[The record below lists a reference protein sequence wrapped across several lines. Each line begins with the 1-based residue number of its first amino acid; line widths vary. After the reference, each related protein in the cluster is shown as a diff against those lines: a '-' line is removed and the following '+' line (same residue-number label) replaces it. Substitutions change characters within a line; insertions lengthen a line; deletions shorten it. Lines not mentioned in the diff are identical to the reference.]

1 VRHWLAPS
9 LAVATLLVVIMTACG
24 GRTLN
29 TSPAD
34 DDGFGGAGDGGSS
47 GVGGMSGVG
56 GSGAMS
62 SGGGGA
68 GGAGAGPS
76 SSSSGGPVD
85 CFACLGTN
93 CPDAV
98 AYCIQGMICAVTN
111 CMSGGQPDLM
121 CVFDCFDGD
130 IGAALE
136 AIGALTC
143 VLQECQEECGGLLP
157 FPGP

>member
-1 VRHWLAPS
+1 
-9 LAVATLLVVIMTACG
+9 MTACG

-34 DDGFGGAGDGGSS
+34 DDDGVGGAGDGGSG
-47 GVGGMSGVG
+47 GVGGLSGVG
-56 GSGAMS
+56 GSGAMN
-62 SGGGGA
+62 SGGGGTGA
-68 GGAGAGPS
+68 GGPGPGPG

-85 CFACLGTN
+85 CFACLGSN

-98 AYCIQGMICAVTN
+98 GCFTDPDCIQGMICTVTN

-143 VLQECQEECGGLLP
+143 VFQECQEECGGLI
-157 FPGP
+157 PGP